1 MEQVVARA
9 LACGIRYT
17 VVSAIRALI
26 PYGGDPLRGNEEAQA
41 AAEKH
46 SFAVRFWTVVDPR
59 RKETYRQAEEQ
70 LKSSVCCGIKI
81 HPVEHDYPIAEH
93 GDALFEFANAH
104 KAVVLTHSGNLGSHP
119 IAFVPFLDR
128 YTEVKLILAH
138 LGNSDDAVL
147 SRQVLAG
154 QMSRTGN
161 ILIDTS
167 SARSMYS
174 GLIEWA
180 VNEIGADRLVFGTD
194 TPLYFAPA
202 QKARIEYAEIPEEAR
217 RAILF
222 GNAAKLLGLA

>member
-1 MEQVVARA
+1 
-9 LACGIRYT
+9 
-17 VVSAIRALI
+17 
-26 PYGGDPLRGNEEAQA
+26 
-41 AAEKH
+41 
-46 SFAVRFWTVVDPR
+46 
-59 RKETYRQAEEQ
+59 
-70 LKSSVCCGIKI
+70 
-81 HPVEHDYPIAEH
+81 
-93 GDALFEFANAH
+93 
-104 KAVVLTHSGNLGSHP
+104 
-119 IAFVPFLDR
+119 
-128 YTEVKLILAH
+128 
-138 LGNSDDAVL
+138 
-147 SRQVLAG
+147 VLAG

-194 TPLYFAPA
+194 TSLYFAPA